1 MNARELKKSRQ
12 ARRQLRGRKHVF
24 GTVDRPRLAV
34 HRSLKHIN
42 AQIIDDISGRTLVS
56 AGTNSKSLADQVKD
70 GGNCKAA
77 EIVGRVLAER
87 ARMQGIKK
95 VCFDRG
101 GRRYHGR
108 IKALAESA
116 RKTGL
121 EF

>member
-1 MNARELKKSRQ
+1 LKQ
-12 ARRQLRGRKHVF
+12 ARLLRRRRRVRRRIR
-24 GTVDRPRLAV
+24 GTPERPRLAV
-34 HRSLKHIN
+34 FRSLRHIS
-42 AQIIDDISGRTLVS
+42 AQLIDDISGRTLAS
-56 AGTNSKSLADQVKD
+56 AGTNTKALADQVNS

-77 EIVGRVLAER
+77 EVVGQILAER
-87 ARMQGIKK
+87 ARMKGIKR

-108 IKALAESA
+108 IKALAEAA

>member
-1 MNARELKKSRQ
+1 LS
-12 ARRQLRGRKHVF
+12 VF
-24 GTVDRPRLAV
+24 
-34 HRSLKHIN
+34 RSLKHIS
-42 AQIIDDISGRTLVS
+42 AQIIDDVGGRTLVS
-56 AGTNSKSLADQVKD
+56 AGTNTKALADQVKD

-77 EIVGRVLAER
+77 EAVGRVLAER
-87 ARMQGIKK
+87 ARMQGIKQ

-101 GRRYHGR
+101 GRKFHGR

>member
-1 MNARELKKSRQ
+1 MNTRQLKQ
-12 ARRQLRGRKHVF
+12 ARHQRRRLRVRRRVV
-24 GTVDRPRLAV
+24 GTPERPRLSV
-34 HRSLKHIN
+34 FRSLNHIS
-42 AQIIDDISGRTLVS
+42 AQIIDDIGGRTLAS
-56 AGTNSKSLADQVKD
+56 AGTHTKALADQVRN

-77 EIVGRVLAER
+77 EVVGRILAER

-101 GRRYHGR
+101 GRMYHGR
-108 IKALAESA
+108 IKALAEAA